1 MTLAKAAQAMLRV
14 ELHEFFRGVFSRRSL
29 AQITAWDWNEGA
41 AAHYAA
47 TIPIFFGSR
56 TDDHPR
62 LD

>member
-1 MTLAKAAQAMLRV
+1 MLRV